1 MPHVPI
7 EFDGL
12 ALLAQ
17 AADAAHGTT
26 PQIDAAFTLRI
37 LSRIFHILFAT
48 IIGGGLFYLR
58 AVLAPAGADA
68 CYAGR
73 RAVWA
78 RWVGIATAVLI
89 ASGLFNY
96 ISYVRDAKG
105 AGDPL
110 PSAYHMLFGVKFL
123 LALFVFFV
131 AAILAGRT
139 ALADKFRASLGSWLN
154 FAWLAVMGIIVIAA
168 LMRTYH

>member
-1 MPHVPI
+1 MSLFPAD
-7 EFDGL
+7 FDAF

-17 AADAAHGTT
+17 AAEAAAE
-26 PQIDAAFTLRI
+26 PKVDAAFALRVT
-37 LSRIFHILFAT
+37 SRVFHIMFAI

-68 CYAGR
+68 CYANR
-73 RAVWA
+73 RTVWA
-78 RWVGIATAVLI
+78 RWVGIATFFLI
-89 ASGLFNY
+89 ASGLYNY
-96 ISYVRDAKG
+96 IMFVREAKA
-105 AGDPL
+105 AGTPL

-131 AAILAGRT
+131 AAILAGKT
-139 ALADKFRASLGSWLN
+139 SLADKFRGSMAQWLN
-154 FAWLAVMGIIVIAA
+154 FAWLAVMAIIIIGA

>member
-1 MPHVPI
+1 MSLFL
-7 EFDGL
+7 EDFDAF

-17 AADAAHGTT
+17 AAEVAR
-26 PQIDAAFTLRI
+26 PQIDGAFVVRL
-37 LSRIFHILFAT
+37 LSRVLHIMFAI

-68 CYAGR
+68 SYANR
-73 RAVWA
+73 RTVWA
-78 RWVGIATAVLI
+78 RWVGIATFFLI

-96 ISYVRDAKG
+96 ITYIREAKASG
-105 AGDPL
+105 APL
-110 PSAYHMLFGVKFL
+110 PAPYHMLFGIKFL

-131 AAILAGRT
+131 AAILAGKT
-139 ALADKFRASLGSWLN
+139 SLADKFRGNMGRWLN
-154 FAWLAVMGIIVIAA
+154 LAWTAVMIIIVIGA

>member
-1 MPHVPI
+1 MAWLTA
-7 EFDGL
+7 ELD
-12 ALLAQ
+12 AWTLLAQ
-17 AADAAHGTT
+17 AAEAAEPQVDAT
-26 PQIDAAFTLRI
+26 QVIRI
-37 LSRIFHILFAT
+37 LSRVFHIMFAI

-68 CYAGR
+68 CFAGR

-78 RWVGIATAVLI
+78 RWVGAATAFLIAT
-89 ASGLFNY
+89 GLYNY
-96 ISYVRDAKG
+96 ITYIRDAKATG
-105 AGDPL
+105 APL
-110 PSAYHMLFGVKFL
+110 PQTYHMLFGAKFL

-139 ALADKFRASLGSWLN
+139 AAAEKFRGNMAMWLN
-154 FAWLAVMGIIVIAA
+154 LAWTAVMAIIVIGA

>member
-1 MPHVPI
+1 MSLFPAD
-7 EFDGL
+7 FDAF

-17 AADAAHGTT
+17 AAEAAG
-26 PQIDAAFTLRI
+26 PQIDGPFVIRL
-37 LSRIFHILFAT
+37 LSRVVHIMFAI

-68 CYAGR
+68 CFANR
-73 RAVWA
+73 RTVWA
-78 RWVGIATAVLI
+78 RWVGIATLFLI
-89 ASGLFNY
+89 ASGLYNY
-96 ISYVRDAKG
+96 IMFVREAKG
-105 AGDPL
+105 GGAPL

-131 AAILAGRT
+131 AAILAGKT
-139 ALADKFRASLGSWLN
+139 SLADKFRGNMGRWLN
-154 FAWLAVMGIIVIAA
+154 LAWTAVMAIIIIGA

>member
-1 MPHVPI
+1 MTSLLAALPLA
-7 EFDGL
+7 ELDSF

-17 AADAAHGTT
+17 AAEPSLDAT
-26 PQIDAAFTLRI
+26 QLIRL
-37 LSRIFHILFAT
+37 LSRVFHIMFAV

-78 RWVGIATAVLI
+78 RWVGAATAFLL
-89 ASGLFNY
+89 ATGLYNY
-96 ISYVRDAKG
+96 ISFVRDAKAAG
-105 AGDPL
+105 APL

-131 AAILAGRT
+131 AAILAGKT
-139 ALADKFRASLGSWLN
+139 GLAEKFRGNMAMWLN
-154 FAWLAVMGIIVIAA
+154 LAWTAVMAIIVLGA

>member
-1 MPHVPI
+1 MSFPPLDYDAV
-7 EFDGL
+7 

-17 AADAAHGTT
+17 AAGDPRVDA
-26 PQIDAAFTLRI
+26 TLAIRT
-37 LSRIFHILFAT
+37 LSRILHILFAV
-48 IIGGGLFYLR
+48 ILGGGLFYLR
-58 AVLAPAGADA
+58 AVLAPAGGDA

-78 RWVGIATAVLI
+78 RWVGIATFFLI

-96 ISYVRDAKG
+96 ITFVRDAKA

-110 PSAYHMLFGVKFL
+110 PSTYHQLFGVKFL

-131 AAILAGRT
+131 AAILAGKT
-139 ALADKFRASLGSWLN
+139 SLAGKFRASMNQWLN
-154 FAWLAVMGIIVIAA
+154 FAWLAVMAIIVIGAV
-168 LMRTYH
+168 LRTYH